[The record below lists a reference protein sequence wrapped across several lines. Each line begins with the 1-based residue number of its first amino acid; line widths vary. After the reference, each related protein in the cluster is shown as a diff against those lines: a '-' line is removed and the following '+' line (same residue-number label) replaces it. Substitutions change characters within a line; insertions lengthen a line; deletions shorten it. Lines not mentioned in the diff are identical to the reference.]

1 MIARSTGDDAA
12 MDSPA
17 SVPVQF
23 DAYAADCRL
32 RGLADLG
39 DRRLT
44 DVLNSNPEL
53 QLSDARLEALD
64 DGHVVEV
71 PELEV
76 GREELYAVVANGSRG
91 DAARRVRTHTTRVAV
106 ELGVYHVEGHVHG
119 TPASDPLFLALRR
132 AAWVPLTDATISYRR
147 GEEDVR
153 DEFETLLVN
162 RTLAVSF
169 KELEV
174 DGAAVPWETARPA
187 VPPSPRAVDL
197 TGTLRDDAAI

>member
-1 MIARSTGDDAA
+1 MG
-12 MDSPA
+12 SPA

-23 DAYAADCRL
+23 EAYAADCRL
-32 RGLADLG
+32 HGLVDLG

-44 DVLNSNPEL
+44 DVLNASPEL
-53 QLSDARLEALD
+53 QLSDAQLEALD

-76 GREELYAVVANGSRG
+76 GREELYAAVATGTRG

-119 TPASDPLFLALRR
+119 TPASDPLYLALRR

-147 GEEDVR
+147 GGEDAR

-162 RTLAVSF
+162 RTMASSF

-174 DGAAVPWETARPA
+174 DGVAVPWEAARPG
-187 VPPSPRAVDL
+187 VPPAPRTVDL
-197 TGTLRDDAAI
+197 TGTLLDDACI

>member
-1 MIARSTGDDAA
+1 MPP

-17 SVPVQF
+17 SLPGQF
-23 DAYAADCRL
+23 DAYAADCRVH
-32 RGLADLG
+32 GLLVTG

-44 DVLNSNPEL
+44 DVLNANLEV
-53 QLSDARLEALD
+53 QLSDARLEALA

-71 PELEV
+71 PELQV
-76 GREELYAVVANGSRG
+76 GREELYAVVATGSRG

-132 AAWVPLTDATISYRR
+132 APWVPLTDATISYRR
-147 GEEDVR
+147 GDEDVR
-153 DEFETLLVN
+153 DEIDTLLVN
-162 RTLAVSF
+162 RTLASSF
-169 KELEV
+169 KELEIQGM
-174 DGAAVPWETARPA
+174 DVPWMAASSA

-197 TGTLRDDAAI
+197 TGTLLDDAGL

>member
-1 MIARSTGDDAA
+1 

-32 RGLADLG
+32 RGLVDLD

-44 DVLNSNPEL
+44 DVLNANLEL
-53 QLSDARLEALD
+53 RLSGAQLESLD

-76 GREELYAVVANGSRG
+76 GREELYAVVANGPRG

-119 TPASDPLFLALRR
+119 TPASDPIFLALRR
-132 AAWVPLTDATISYRR
+132 AAWVPLTHATISYRR
-147 GEEDVR
+147 GGEDVR
-153 DEFETLLVN
+153 DEFDVLLVN
-162 RTLAVSF
+162 RTLASSF
-169 KELEV
+169 KELVV
-174 DGAAVPWETARPA
+174 DGVAAPWEATRSE

-197 TGTLRDDAAI
+197 TGTLREDAGI

>member
-1 MIARSTGDDAA
+1 

-32 RGLADLG
+32 HGLVDLG

-44 DVLNSNPEL
+44 DALNANPEL
-53 QLSDARLEALD
+53 QLSDAQLEALD

-76 GREELYAVVANGSRG
+76 GRDELYAVVAYGSRG
-91 DAARRVRTHTTRVAV
+91 DVARRVRTHTTRVAV

-119 TPASDPLFLALRR
+119 TPASDPLYLALRR

-147 GEEDVR
+147 GDEDVR
-153 DEFETLLVN
+153 DEIETLLVN
-162 RTLAVSF
+162 RTLASSF

-174 DGAAVPWETARPA
+174 DGVAVPWEAARPG
-187 VPPSPRAVDL
+187 VPPSPRTIDL
-197 TGTLRDDAAI
+197 TGTLREDAGL